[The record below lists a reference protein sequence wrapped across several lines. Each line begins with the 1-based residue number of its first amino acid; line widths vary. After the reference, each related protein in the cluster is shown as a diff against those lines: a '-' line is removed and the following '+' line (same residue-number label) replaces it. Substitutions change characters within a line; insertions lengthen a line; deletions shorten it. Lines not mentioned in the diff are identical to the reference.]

1 MRTVKC
7 DRCGVTYDLSDM
19 DNADTIRQ
27 KSIFCIVGSGRA
39 TDEPEQRSEQTIDVD
54 LCLNCQRDLHAV
66 YITAVIKAMA
76 HVDKW
81 IKGELSDEDS

>member
-27 KSIFCIVGSGRA
+27 KSIFFIVGSYRA
-39 TDEPEQRSEQTIDVD
+39 ADEPEQRVEQNIGAD
-54 LCLNCQRDLHAV
+54 LCLRCQDDLRAV
-66 YITAVIKAMA
+66 YATAVSKAMA

-81 IKGELSDEDS
+81 IKGGLSDENS

>member
-7 DRCGVTYDLSDM
+7 DRCGVTYDLSDE
-19 DNADTIRQ
+19 DNADEIRQ
-27 KSIFCIVGSGRA
+27 KLIYFIVGSSRA
-39 TDEPEQRSEQTIDVD
+39 KDEPEQRVEQNIGAD
-54 LCLNCQRDLHAV
+54 LCLRCQDDLWAV
-66 YITAVIKAMA
+66 YETALLKARA